1 MYFDKTV
8 IVHKFQQIKMY
19 SKADI
24 ECFVV
29 FNCMQKALLSHQL
42 SCRYIYPQEK
52 DYIHVLQVYL
62 VSCDSLI
69 SFKSAMWYYSQH
81 IYRVSIAVF
90 KLCHLTII
98 VTVDKMTIISII
110 KEYISERWI
119 YLRLASICCLK
130 LSSLQRLIFIQHVLY
145 QQW

>member
-98 VTVDKMTIISII
+98 ISYGRQLSQLLKNIFRKMNLFKIGQ
-110 KEYISERWI
+110 
-119 YLRLASICCLK
+119 YLLFK
-130 LSSLQRLIFIQHVLY
+130 TF
-145 QQW
+145 